1 MNKETAQIAG
11 QFLQRITLQP
21 SEIEAYT
28 TVMKALQTIMDQL
41 GPTVEVADE

>member
-1 MNKETAQIAG
+1 MNKETAQVTA

-28 TVMKALQTIMDQL
+28 TVMKALQAIVDQL
-41 GPTVEVADE
+41 GPNVEVVDE